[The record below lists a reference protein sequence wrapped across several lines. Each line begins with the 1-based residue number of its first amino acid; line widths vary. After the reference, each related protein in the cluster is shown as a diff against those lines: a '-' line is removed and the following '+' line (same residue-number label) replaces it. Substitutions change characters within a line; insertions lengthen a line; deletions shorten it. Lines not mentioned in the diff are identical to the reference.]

1 MTLCF
6 YALCWSYGFCI
17 LERHMEIF
25 AHRGLLD
32 EYPQNSLPA
41 LREAFRRGFGIE
53 TDLRLTKDNDFLIIH
68 DDTFLKDANVRRRV
82 IDTTLAEAE
91 RIAYLNSPEDLISL
105 RSLLAMAR
113 EENKNHQMALQLKA
127 TSQNETGLRL
137 LARYFEEFDLYAKA
151 FVFDLTKEAATRLKE
166 IDSKIKIALIVSD
179 FKFEPT
185 IYLWEEVK
193 DFKPMDIVWSA
204 EYTKLYSKKFF
215 DDAKATGRT
224 VYAMSPDVHWILG
237 HPLAYEGYEKTWDD
251 LIAWGCEGIC
261 TDYPEKL
268 AKRLAAQNPSV

>member
-1 MTLCF
+1 
-6 YALCWSYGFCI
+6 
-17 LERHMEIF
+17 MEIF

-41 LREAFRRGFGIE
+41 MRESFRRGFGIE

-82 IDTTLAEAE
+82 LDATLAEAE
-91 RIAYLNSPEDLISL
+91 AITYLHSNEHLISL
-105 RSLLAMAR
+105 RTFLEMAAK
-113 EENKNHQMALQLKA
+113 ENKSNQMALQLKN
-127 TSQNETGLRL
+127 TSQNETGLQL
-137 LARYFEEFDLYAKA
+137 LARYWEEFNLYDTA
-151 FVFDLTKEAATRLKE
+151 FTFDLTKEAATRLKE
-166 IDSKIKIALIVSD
+166 IDPNIKIALIVSE

-193 DFKPMDIVWSA
+193 NFKPMDIVWAA
-204 EYTKLYSKKFF
+204 EYVKFYSKEFF
-215 DDAKATGRT
+215 DVAKASGRI

-237 HPLAYEGYEKTWDD
+237 HPLAYEGYEKVWEN
-251 LIAWGCEGIC
+251 LIAWGAEGIC

-268 AKRLAAQNPSV
+268 KKRLSQKQ